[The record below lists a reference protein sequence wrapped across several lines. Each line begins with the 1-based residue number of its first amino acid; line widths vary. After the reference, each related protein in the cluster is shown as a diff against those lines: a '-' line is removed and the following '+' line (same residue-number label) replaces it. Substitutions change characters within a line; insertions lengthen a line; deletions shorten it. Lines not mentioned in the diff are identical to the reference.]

1 MRSILIP
8 TLLVLLICVG
18 VSAHAQGQ
26 AVGDAKITSVSGTV
40 IVRSASSSK
49 LTPAKP
55 AMVVS
60 VGDTVMTRKASE
72 ATLLFQKTGAFKK
85 LGSDENYVVQVE
97 QQDSATKSG
106 LGDVL
111 SGLTELFTSQSDTR
125 EELLAISA
133 TVRKATDE
141 SGVVKNNY
149 IFRMPLNTDL
159 LEETPTIRWNPIQDA
174 RAYSVSIADPTGVF
188 LEKSTMETAL
198 DLAALNK
205 PLARNVTYT
214 VKVRASVPDK
224 GIVEDSGYI
233 RVKSV
238 QEVSQI
244 KQAEQMIHD
253 ETGKGLDETSSA
265 LILGRY
271 LESSRLYQPAYQLY
285 EQMLKKDSSAD
296 FAKLRMEII
305 EVTCQVKEPTV
316 ESN

>member
-1 MRSILIP
+1 MKSILLSV
-8 TLLVLLICVG
+8 LLVLILFTA
-18 VSAHAQGQ
+18 SAVPAQQ
-26 AVGDAKITSVSGTV
+26 TVGDAKITSVSGTV
-40 IVRSASSSK
+40 IVRSVSSTK

-60 VGDTVMTRKASE
+60 VGDTIMTRKSSE

-85 LGSDENYVVQVE
+85 LGADENYVVQLE
-97 QQDSATKSG
+97 QQDSSSRSG
-106 LGDVL
+106 LGDML

-141 SGVVKNNY
+141 LGIVKSNY

-159 LEETPTIRWNPIQDA
+159 LEEAPAIRWNPIQDA

-188 LEKSTMETAL
+188 LEKSTTETVL

-224 GIVEDSGYI
+224 GSVEDSGYV
-233 RVKSV
+233 RVKG
-238 QEVSQI
+238 EDEI
-244 KQAEQMIHD
+244 AHLKQMQQLLEAES
-253 ETGKGLDETSSA
+253 ESGLDETSSA
-265 LILGRY
+265 MIWGRY
-271 LESSRLYQPAYQLY
+271 LENSRLYQPAYQLY
-285 EQMLKKDSSAD
+285 EQVLKNDPEAD

-305 EVTCQVKEPTV
+305 EVTCQVKEPTAP
-316 ESN
+316 SN